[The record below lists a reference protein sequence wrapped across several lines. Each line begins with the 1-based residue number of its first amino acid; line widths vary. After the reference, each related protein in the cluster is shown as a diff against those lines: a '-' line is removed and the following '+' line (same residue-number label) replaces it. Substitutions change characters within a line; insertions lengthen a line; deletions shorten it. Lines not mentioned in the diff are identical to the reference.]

1 MDQFAPIN
9 PMASLYIGVL
19 HPSTDEKTVYETF
32 SQMGPIIS
40 VRVCRDRLTHRSLG
54 YGFLNYQHREDA
66 ERALDD
72 LAFTLINGRPVRI
85 MWRRHEPSLRI
96 SGVRNILIRNL
107 EKSIDSRTLLD
118 TFSAFGTVLSCKVV
132 LVCDDNNVS
141 KGYGYVHFE
150 TMEAAE
156 RATERLN
163 GMLFNDQQVIIELFQ
178 PYKSREAELA
188 NREKEFTNVY
198 IKNFG
203 KDMDDDRLKELF
215 SKYGPTTSV
224 CTMTDEDGV
233 SKGFGFAWFKNHK
246 DAQKAVDDL
255 DGKML
260 NGRQLSV
267 SRAQKRGDR
276 QMELKR
282 KFEPE
287 NLDHGARY
295 QGVNLYVHN
304 LDSDMDEERLHR
316 AFSPFG
322 NITSIK
328 VMMEGD
334 HYKRYDFVC
343 FSCPKEATRAMTEMN
358 GQVLGSQALY
368 VVLARPHPNASPQCG
383 PDVRPQLEPGNAT
396 QGKRPNQL
404 HNVPDE
410 TPPTGWRVD
419 GDPQLRGAQHT
430 KGATCRPVK
439 ERLGPRHGSVPPGQ

>member
-1 MDQFAPIN
+1 
-9 PMASLYIGVL
+9 
-19 HPSTDEKTVYETF
+19 
-32 SQMGPIIS
+32 
-40 VRVCRDRLTHRSLG
+40 
-54 YGFLNYQHREDA
+54 
-66 ERALDD
+66 
-72 LAFTLINGRPVRI
+72 

-96 SGVRNILIRNL
+96 NGAGNILIKNL
-107 EKSIDSRTLLD
+107 EKPIDSRALLD
-118 TFSAFGTVLSCKVV
+118 TFSAFGTVLSCKV
-132 LVCDDNNVS
+132 VCDDNNVS

-150 TMEAAE
+150 TVEAAE

-178 PYKSREAELA
+178 PYESREAELA

-203 KDMDDDRLKELF
+203 KDMDDDRLNDLF
-215 SKYGPTTSV
+215 SKYGPTSSV

-233 SKGFGFAWFKNHK
+233 SKGFGFARFENHK
-246 DAQKAVDDL
+246 DSQKA
-255 DGKML
+255 
-260 NGRQLSV
+260 SV
-267 SRAQKRGDR
+267 SRAQKKGER

-287 NLDHGARY
+287 SLDHGARY

-334 HYKRYDFVC
+334 HCKRYDFVC

-358 GQVLGSQALY
+358 SQVLGSQALY
-368 VVLARPHPNASPQCG
+368 VVLARKCSIG
-383 PDVRPQLEPGNAT
+383 TSEV
-396 QGKRPNQL
+396 
-404 HNVPDE
+404 
-410 TPPTGWRVD
+410 GWFDAGRCC
-419 GDPQLRGAQHT
+419 LA
-430 KGATCRPVK
+430 
-439 ERLGPRHGSVPPGQ
+439 